1 MSAAEPALTRNQ
13 QAVMDVLTE
22 ASAPLSAYGILDALR
37 PVGFRAPLQVYRALD
52 KLVEAGLAHRIESMN
67 AFVACASP
75 DDAHHEAIVF
85 MLCETCGQA
94 VEFAD
99 HKLAHRLDELCRMKE
114 FQGHKQTIEI
124 RGLCAGCARAV
135 KDS

>member
-67 AFVACASP
+67 AFVVCCHGHGH
-75 DDAHHEAIVF
+75 AHPTITAFEI
-85 MLCETCGQA
+85 CESCGRVNEFHDEKVERTLLRRAKDHGFKLRHA
-94 VEFAD
+94 V
-99 HKLAHRLDELCRMKE
+99 
-114 FQGHKQTIEI
+114 T
-124 RGLCAGCARAV
+124 V
-135 KDS
+135 